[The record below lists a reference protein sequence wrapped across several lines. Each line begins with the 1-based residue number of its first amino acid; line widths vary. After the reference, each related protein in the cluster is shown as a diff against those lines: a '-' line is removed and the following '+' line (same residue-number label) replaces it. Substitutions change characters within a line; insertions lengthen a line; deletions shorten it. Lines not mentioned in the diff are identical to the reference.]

1 MAIVRQGLLTEGWM
15 TVDADDFAMQ
25 DSTAVAAVTFPAD
38 DRPTTLGTAYFD
50 YLALAFHVFPL
61 SRVPARRMILAE
73 SAAPVVVR
81 EQSCPNF
88 ARLNGRMRQEGS
100 LLTSTLYLNE

>member
-25 DSTAVAAVTFPAD
+25 DSTAVAAITFPAD

-50 YLALAFHVFPL
+50 YLALAFHVFPPFKSSGATDDL
-61 SRVPARRMILAE
+61 GGVRCAGRCSRAIMPELCQTQRQDAAGGFLANKYF
-73 SAAPVVVR
+73 V
-81 EQSCPNF
+81 F
-88 ARLNGRMRQEGS
+88 K
-100 LLTSTLYLNE
+100 